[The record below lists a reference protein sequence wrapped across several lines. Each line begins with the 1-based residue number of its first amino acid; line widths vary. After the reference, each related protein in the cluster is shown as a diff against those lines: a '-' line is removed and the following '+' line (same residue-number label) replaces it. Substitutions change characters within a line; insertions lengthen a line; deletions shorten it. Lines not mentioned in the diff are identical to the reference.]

1 MPSYVDFNASKRFRD
16 FVISKTLTVPNG
28 PQTFN
33 ASNYSVHNLNVFPNI
48 DPGTVEDTREFEL
61 TQSQNVNT
69 FKPTEYFINE
79 NLNVFTRRANLN
91 LYPYFVGRIHN
102 LIGIMSSK
110 EYDDESELM
119 KFAAWNINTNP
130 QGPFF
135 ARVTQN
141 LISSTVGR
149 LRLVDAL
156 GGNTTTAINILTGRE
171 PLIETNT
178 KITVASTLP
187 GKGIDFL
194 QTITGVEFPWVEI
207 PGDYL
212 SNPRNPI
219 ITKQSEEKTISEF
232 KKTVQDTTGALGSL
246 IGIRRRSRTQKPS
259 DLFIEY
265 MGQRQRSFLF
275 DNLSY
280 SKYAPN
286 YTTTAR
292 SQNTSKI
299 FNFIDQTAQ
308 SVKNILGIEAP
319 NSVAYIGDDRGED
332 VYYAMNDF
340 NDRPVRSNYYL
351 VQMFDPIQAT
361 LFQRQK
367 NIIDGGGVAGKLT
380 WISTKSKNPLPGSQT
395 LVGLESDKGRYTT
408 SYKRT
413 QSQGQY
419 IESVSTNYNFEDK
432 SILGKTQEILE
443 SMPDDGGAARSHV
456 ANVIDQ
462 TSRIFREG
470 DVILSRGSSIK
481 YFDKYTKQEN
491 GIEYCRVWTKDRS
504 YINYSDT
511 MKKSGNYRKFE
522 SSVLTKP
529 WNLNIYPNSNARGE
543 FGTSS
548 SNMSSSGQGWFA
560 KKYMFSIENLAW
572 KTSNIPGFTYT
583 DLPVCERGPNGGR
596 IMWLPPYDLKISE
609 QNNASWKDND
619 FLGRPEPVFTY
630 TNTTRTGQ
638 VSFKVIVDH
647 PSILNLLVRKHF
659 EGISDQEA
667 DNYINAFFAGCEDI
681 DFYSLVRKYVTLS
694 PDEVKAVMAYLNGN
708 GEPQPIAQ
716 NKLYLVESVKS
727 TPKPKNKVEDPA
739 FMANLYFKNDTPE
752 IEFGN
757 PLITNQPYGKQY
769 ETHIN
774 SKEEQINE
782 LSYGIETLLKNST
795 TWDDSHIND
804 YLLLSGVNSIK
815 KPSNDDFDILKISTS
830 TQLRNG
836 FDALE
841 SEYQKYLKGISKLK
855 DNLDKGKVKNII
867 IRMGSSTSSPDSA
880 NNNLKLSYRRTY
892 SVLIDLIFRLCKNYN
907 QDPEA
912 IIPNYL
918 SGDLSQYND
927 VVNTFLKWKVPITNS
942 DESADEPP
950 IIIPLRNLGYPQD
963 GNLSISVKNVG
974 ETFEPKKSI
983 DITNMSCS
991 DKVAYQTRLSRNG
1004 RIVNIFNG
1012 VAPTTFY
1019 CRKTQIGVKYELTD
1033 AETDTEDVVKDEE
1046 SSPNVRNLVE
1056 INDDSPTVNKI
1067 TPSIDKMKEIIM
1079 KTLTECYY
1087 FRQLEEDSPLQF
1099 SSLKEKL
1106 KYFHPS
1112 FHSMTPEGLNAR
1124 LTFLNQC
1131 VRPGDTLPI
1140 KGSSDRSDM
1149 NARNTT
1155 FGPPPI
1161 CVLRIGD
1168 FYHSKVII
1176 RNVNITYDNSIWD
1189 LNPEGIGVQPMIADV
1204 QLDIT
1209 FIGGQGLERPVE
1221 RLQNALSSNFYANTE
1236 VYDPRSTSTEDRSKF
1251 YEKTFSKEFLE
1262 NLSNRTKNSVKP
1274 NYSDSV
1280 TADNKYE
1287 EEIYG
1292 GQLEMT
1298 GDTYMIQYHP
1308 IIDKLYSDTANY
1320 FESLISAY
1328 NSTIMLYGHKLSS
1341 IILHPDYRSINEYIV
1356 QTPSGIDTIELLGN
1370 YEKNIEIGPISQQFK
1385 DVISNK
1391 IMSENITTLMKLNK
1405 DMPTNVAVNCEEI
1418 LKPNIKKMIEEKINN
1433 ITTETAYMN
1442 NIEQKRNK
1450 VIEDFDKL
1458 NYVMQYGHDGK
1469 IISKTQ
1475 EYIGC
1480 NLSGYSKDKLFVYGD
1495 LISFIKTNQPK
1506 FYNDLDNT
1514 YNFFSS
1520 TMSTDDLSQ
1529 FLSVLLRT
1537 DKEKI
1542 LNLFRN
1548 SKKDIFSDKVIKNM
1562 DKRLDAFLA
1571 SLPSNKNFS
1580 INHYPSKSNN
1590 NSIQFQVN
1598 EYTITDSD
1606 EIQDLIKTKRTS
1618 MYNPIMTL
1626 NFAR

>member
-1 MPSYVDFNASKRFRD
+1 
-16 FVISKTLTVPNG
+16 
-28 PQTFN
+28 
-33 ASNYSVHNLNVFPNI
+33 
-48 DPGTVEDTREFEL
+48 
-61 TQSQNVNT
+61 
-69 FKPTEYFINE
+69 
-79 NLNVFTRRANLN
+79 
-91 LYPYFVGRIHN
+91 
-102 LIGIMSSK
+102 
-110 EYDDESELM
+110 
-119 KFAAWNINTNP
+119 
-130 QGPFF
+130 
-135 ARVTQN
+135 
-141 LISSTVGR
+141 
-149 LRLVDAL
+149 
-156 GGNTTTAINILTGRE
+156 
-171 PLIETNT
+171 
-178 KITVASTLP
+178 
-187 GKGIDFL
+187 
-194 QTITGVEFPWVEI
+194 
-207 PGDYL
+207 
-212 SNPRNPI
+212 
-219 ITKQSEEKTISEF
+219 
-232 KKTVQDTTGALGSL
+232 
-246 IGIRRRSRTQKPS
+246 
-259 DLFIEY
+259 
-265 MGQRQRSFLF
+265 
-275 DNLSY
+275 
-280 SKYAPN
+280 
-286 YTTTAR
+286 
-292 SQNTSKI
+292 
-299 FNFIDQTAQ
+299 
-308 SVKNILGIEAP
+308 
-319 NSVAYIGDDRGED
+319 
-332 VYYAMNDF
+332 
-340 NDRPVRSNYYL
+340 
-351 VQMFDPIQAT
+351 
-361 LFQRQK
+361 
-367 NIIDGGGVAGKLT
+367 
-380 WISTKSKNPLPGSQT
+380 
-395 LVGLESDKGRYTT
+395 
-408 SYKRT
+408 
-413 QSQGQY
+413 
-419 IESVSTNYNFEDK
+419 
-432 SILGKTQEILE
+432 
-443 SMPDDGGAARSHV
+443 
-456 ANVIDQ
+456 
-462 TSRIFREG
+462 
-470 DVILSRGSSIK
+470 
-481 YFDKYTKQEN
+481 
-491 GIEYCRVWTKDRS
+491 
-504 YINYSDT
+504 
-511 MKKSGNYRKFE
+511 
-522 SSVLTKP
+522 
-529 WNLNIYPNSNARGE
+529 
-543 FGTSS
+543 
-548 SNMSSSGQGWFA
+548 
-560 KKYMFSIENLAW
+560 
-572 KTSNIPGFTYT
+572 
-583 DLPVCERGPNGGR
+583 
-596 IMWLPPYDLKISE
+596 
-609 QNNASWKDND
+609 
-619 FLGRPEPVFTY
+619 
-630 TNTTRTGQ
+630 
-638 VSFKVIVDH
+638 
-647 PSILNLLVRKHF
+647 
-659 EGISDQEA
+659 
-667 DNYINAFFAGCEDI
+667 
-681 DFYSLVRKYVTLS
+681 
-694 PDEVKAVMAYLNGN
+694 
-708 GEPQPIAQ
+708 
-716 NKLYLVESVKS
+716 
-727 TPKPKNKVEDPA
+727 
-739 FMANLYFKNDTPE
+739 
-752 IEFGN
+752 
-757 PLITNQPYGKQY
+757 
-769 ETHIN
+769 
-774 SKEEQINE
+774 
-782 LSYGIETLLKNST
+782 
-795 TWDDSHIND
+795 
-804 YLLLSGVNSIK
+804 
-815 KPSNDDFDILKISTS
+815 
-830 TQLRNG
+830 
-836 FDALE
+836 
-841 SEYQKYLKGISKLK
+841 
-855 DNLDKGKVKNII
+855 
-867 IRMGSSTSSPDSA
+867 
-880 NNNLKLSYRRTY
+880 
-892 SVLIDLIFRLCKNYN
+892 
-907 QDPEA
+907 
-912 IIPNYL
+912 
-918 SGDLSQYND
+918 
-927 VVNTFLKWKVPITNS
+927 
-942 DESADEPP
+942 
-950 IIIPLRNLGYPQD
+950 
-963 GNLSISVKNVG
+963 
-974 ETFEPKKSI
+974 
-983 DITNMSCS
+983 
-991 DKVAYQTRLSRNG
+991 
-1004 RIVNIFNG
+1004 
-1012 VAPTTFY
+1012 
-1019 CRKTQIGVKYELTD
+1019 
-1033 AETDTEDVVKDEE
+1033 
-1046 SSPNVRNLVE
+1046 
-1056 INDDSPTVNKI
+1056 
-1067 TPSIDKMKEIIM
+1067 
-1079 KTLTECYY
+1079 
-1087 FRQLEEDSPLQF
+1087 
-1099 SSLKEKL
+1099 
-1106 KYFHPS
+1106 
-1112 FHSMTPEGLNAR
+1112 MTPEGLNAR

-1370 YEKNIEIGPISQQFK
+1370 YEKNIEIGSISQQFK

-1571 SLPSNKNFS
+1571 SSPSNKNFS